1 MSAKDVAII
10 AQHVVKEYPEILDI
24 TKKTEADFDG
34 VNKLKTFN
42 YMLKGQPSYRKGV
55 DGLKTGTT
63 DLAGASFVAHSNES
77 GMSIITVIL
86 NADNTDTDDYARFTA
101 TNDLL
106 NYVVYQLGKQDH
118 CQKRTSHRVKA
129 KPLSLMGNLSKSLLL
144 LSLTLISSKK

>member
-1 MSAKDVAII
+1 
-10 AQHVVKEYPEILDI
+10 
-24 TKKTEADFDG
+24 
-34 VNKLKTFN
+34 
-42 YMLKGQPSYRKGV
+42 MLKGQPSYRKGV

-106 NYVVYQLGKQDH
+106 NYVVYHWESKTIAKKD
-118 CQKRTSHRVKA
+118 KPSVKA

>member
-1 MSAKDVAII
+1 
-10 AQHVVKEYPEILDI
+10 
-24 TKKTEADFDG
+24 
-34 VNKLKTFN
+34 
-42 YMLKGQPSYRKGV
+42 MLKGQPSYRKGV

-106 NYVVYQLGKQDH
+106 NYVVYHWESKTIAKKDKLL
-118 CQKRTSHRVKA
+118 VKA
-129 KPLSLMGNLSKSLLL
+129 KPMSLMVNLSKSLLL
-144 LSLTLISSKK
+144 LSLTLISSKNRY